1 MVTNK
6 TVMYTGGNES
16 PSETKRD
23 GVITDPA
30 RSHLST
36 KAHYLTDD
44 NPKVNNQLI
53 NIRCH
58 WDRRWTIKVHSNK
71 SIALII
77 VAVNINVTVT
87 IDTAVI
93 GYRNDKEPN

>member
-1 MVTNK
+1 
-6 TVMYTGGNES
+6 MYTGGNKS

-44 NPKVNNQLI
+44 NLKVNNQLI

-58 WDRRWTIKVHSNK
+58 WDRR
-71 SIALII
+71 
-77 VAVNINVTVT
+77 
-87 IDTAVI
+87 
-93 GYRNDKEPN
+93 

>member
-1 MVTNK
+1 
-6 TVMYTGGNES
+6 MYTGGNES

-44 NPKVNNQLI
+44 NLKVTTRLI
-53 NIRCH
+53 NIRSH
-58 WDRRWTIKVHSNK
+58 WDHK
-71 SIALII
+71 
-77 VAVNINVTVT
+77 
-87 IDTAVI
+87 
-93 GYRNDKEPN
+93 